1 MMVENSSLVEDQS
14 STSRAIIAKDKAIV
28 INSSA
33 KNSTS
38 ESPQLQESSSDSDFD
53 HLTIKE
59 RAFWLQLDLF
69 GISSV

>member
-33 KNSTS
+33 KNSMS
-38 ESPQLQESSSDSDFD
+38 KSPQLQEFSSYSDFD
-53 HLTIKE
+53 HLTLKE

-69 GISSV
+69 GISSI